1 MITWVFPVKIKSI
14 KPMFLDE
21 LENVINELSPGFSV
35 VHQSTVLVPLTV
47 VPASDGE
54 GHLHSS
60 LF

>member
-1 MITWVFPVKIKSI
+1 
-14 KPMFLDE
+14 MFLDE

-47 VPASDGE
+47 VPASDCE